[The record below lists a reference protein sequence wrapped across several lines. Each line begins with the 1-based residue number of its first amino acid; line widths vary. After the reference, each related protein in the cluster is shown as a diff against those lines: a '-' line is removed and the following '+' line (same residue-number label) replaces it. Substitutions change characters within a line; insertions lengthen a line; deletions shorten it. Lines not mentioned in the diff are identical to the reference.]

1 MLVNTLAL
9 FTGLDY
15 WTDFFPLKIIK
26 LYENNNWVAR

>member
-15 WTDFFPLKIIK
+15 WTDFFPLNFKNSK
-26 LYENNNWVAR
+26 TV